1 MGFQSFIRFL
11 IPREDRFYDFL
22 EQQGRLA
29 AEGAQA
35 MNAFVTGKANPE
47 AVREAVQAVEHKG
60 DAVVHEMEEALART
74 FVTPI
79 DREDLKKL
87 SDELDDV
94 LDLTNGAARVT
105 VLMGIDKPTRPMLDL
120 IGKLVES
127 TAILADAVPLLRK
140 HAYQELIARTREL
153 RKVEKESDLIYREAI
168 RVLFHDDSIDAKTLL
183 REKEML
189 DDLETAIDR
198 CEHAGE
204 TMAHL
209 AIKNG

>member
-1 MGFQSFIRFL
+1 MGLQSIIRFL

-22 EQQGRLA
+22 EKQGELA
-29 AEGAQA
+29 AEGARALNQ
-35 MNAFVTGKANPE
+35 FLSGKANPE
-47 AVREAVQAVEHKG
+47 DVRKAVQEVEHQG

-105 VLMGIDKPTRPMLDL
+105 VLMGIDRPTQPMLDL
-120 IGKLVES
+120 IAKLVEC
-127 TAILADAVPLLRK
+127 TELLAKTVPLLRK
-140 HAYQELIARTREL
+140 HAYQELIVQTREL
-153 RKVEKESDLIYREAI
+153 RKAEKESDQIYRDAI
-168 RVLFHDDSIDAKTLL
+168 RRLFHDDQIDAKTLL

-189 DDLETAIDR
+189 DDLEKAIDR